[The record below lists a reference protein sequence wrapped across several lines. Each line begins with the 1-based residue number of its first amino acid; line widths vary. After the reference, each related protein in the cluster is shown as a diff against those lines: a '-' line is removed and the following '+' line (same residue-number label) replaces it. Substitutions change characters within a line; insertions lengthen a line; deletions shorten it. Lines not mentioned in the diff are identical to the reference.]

1 MARPWN
7 GAAALSYSPPR
18 MAGRTSKSRRV
29 KSPARKRAP
38 GETTRARMSDV
49 ARLADVSMITVSRA
63 LRTPDRV
70 AKPTRERIE
79 AAMREVGYVPDLV
92 AASLASRISRVV
104 AVVVPTIASSIF
116 SDTIKGMADL
126 LRARGYQ
133 LIIGEGSYDNV
144 QTDSVIEAL
153 LGRRPDGLILT
164 GSRHPE
170 RARRLIRDSRIP
182 VVETWELPTKPID
195 SAVGFSN
202 RGALRAMAETMIEA
216 GYKSIAFIG
225 PTQGETRAWQRR
237 QGYADAMM
245 RHGRSVILIETP
257 QPPSLMQHGAD
268 AIERLA
274 EAHPEVDAACFT
286 SDGLAIGA
294 LFECHRR
301 GWAVPGRL
309 AIAGFGDF
317 ELAAVASP
325 ALTTVVVP
333 RYRIGE
339 EAARLILGRIENE
352 IAPGRVVDLGF
363 EVIRRESA

>member
-1 MARPWN
+1 MPARP
-7 GAAALSYSPPR
+7 AKA
-18 MAGRTSKSRRV
+18 KRV
-29 KSPARKRAP
+29 KSPARKRRA
-38 GETTRARMSDV
+38 ESTRARMADV
-49 ARLADVSMITVSRA
+49 ASLADVSMITVSRA

-79 AAMREVGYVPDLV
+79 AAMRQVGYVPDLV
-92 AASLASRISRVV
+92 AASLASRRSRVV
-104 AVVVPTIASSIF
+104 AMVVPTIASSIF
-116 SDTIKGMADL
+116 SDTVQGMADL
-126 LRARGYQ
+126 LRRRGYQ
-133 LIIGEGSYDNV
+133 LIIGEGSYDQV
-144 QTDSVIEAL
+144 QTDSVVEAL

-182 VVETWELPTKPID
+182 VVETWELPGKPID

-202 RGALRAMAETMIEA
+202 RGALRAMAETMVEA
-216 GYKSIAFIG
+216 GYRHIAFIG
-225 PTQGETRAWQRR
+225 PTQGDTRAWQRR
-237 QGYADAMM
+237 QGYADAMA
-245 RHGRSVILIETP
+245 RHGRPAILVETP
-257 QPPSLMQHGAD
+257 QPPSLMQHGAE
-268 AIERLA
+268 AIARLA
-274 EAHPEVDAACFT
+274 VQHPEVDAACFT

-317 ELAAVASP
+317 ELAAAASP

-339 EAARLILGRIENE
+339 EAGRLILGRIEGE
-352 IAPGRVVDLGF
+352 IAPGHAIDLGF
-363 EVIRRESA
+363 EIIRRESA